1 VIAAGFHPFVRLT
14 ARELVRFVR
23 QPSRIVATLGTP
35 VLLWLLLGSGFAG
48 SFAPPSG
55 HAATTY
61 AAFLLPGVLTVSV
74 MFTAILGAISLIDD
88 RHAGFLQSVLVSPA
102 PRWVAWGSKLAGA
115 AAVATAQA
123 ALLLPAAAILGLPA
137 GAIGYLGALAAL
149 ACIAAGVAGL
159 GLALAW
165 RVDSVQGFHGVMNLL
180 LMPMW
185 LLSGSIFPLEGASG
199 WLRVVMLAN
208 PMTWP
213 TRALHASLAGAF
225 DPIAWGAT
233 ILFAAA
239 GIALAASTIG
249 SRR

>member
-1 VIAAGFHPFVRLT
+1 MIAPPFHALVRLI
-14 ARELVRFVR
+14 ARELLRFVR

-35 VLLWLLLGSGFAG
+35 VLLWLLLGSGFAR
-48 SFAPPSG
+48 SFDPPSG
-55 HAATTY
+55 HAASSY

-115 AAVATAQA
+115 SAIATAQA
-123 ALLLPAAAILGLPA
+123 ALLLPAAAILRLPA
-137 GAIGYLGALAAL
+137 GVVGHLGAIATL
-149 ACIAAGVAGL
+149 ACVAVGVAGL

-185 LLSGSIFPLEGASG
+185 LLSGSVFPLEGASG
-199 WLRVVMLAN
+199 WLRVVMLVN

-213 TRALHASLAGAF
+213 TRALHASLAGVF
-225 DPIAWGAT
+225 DPTAWGAT
-233 ILFAAA
+233 IFFAAA
-239 GIALAASTIG
+239 GGALAASTIG